1 MGYLDGITDSMD
13 ISWHKLQEI
22 VKDGEPGVLQSKG
35 SQIVRQSLAT
45 DQQQD
50 VELSA
55 KLCVKSLRVSSPFPQ
70 S

>member
-1 MGYLDGITDSMD
+1 MGYLDGITDSVD

-22 VKDGEPGVLQSKG
+22 VKDGEPGVLLSKG

-45 DQQQD
+45 DQQD